1 MNVQRIKH
9 GAFGGLAGGMLF
21 GVMMG
26 MMGALPMI
34 GRMVGLPSTVGG
46 FFVHMAISAA
56 IGVSFAVL
64 FGRHLNGI
72 RSAVLFGLAYGA
84 LWFLLG
90 PLTFMPLMMGMGLQ
104 GVAASWS
111 LGTIAR
117 MLPSLMGHLAYG
129 GVLGAV
135 YGLLHVRFFRV
146 VLLPW
151 DISPDSRV
159 VEAMS
164 SPETVRTRRSRTVV
178 PRAVAPQPRL
188 RSAHAGLLTQKG
200 R

>member
-1 MNVQRIKH
+1 MDLQRIKH

-34 GRMVGLPSTVGG
+34 GRMVGLPSTAGG

-64 FGRHLNGI
+64 FGRRLNGI

-90 PLTFMPLMMGMGLQ
+90 PLTF
-104 GVAASWS
+104 
-111 LGTIAR
+111 TAR
-117 MLPSLMGHLAYG
+117 MMPSLMGHLAYG

-135 YGLLHVRFFRV
+135 YGLLHVRYFRV

-178 PRAVAPQPRL
+178 PHAVTPQPRL

>member
-1 MNVQRIKH
+1 MSMQRIKH

-34 GRMVGLPSTVGG
+34 GRMVGLPSMVGG
-46 FFVHMAISAA
+46 FVVHMAISAM

-64 FGRHLNGI
+64 FGRRLNGI
-72 RSAVLFGLAYGA
+72 PSAVLSGLAYGA
-84 LWFLLG
+84 VWFLLG

-111 LGTIAR
+111 LGTMVR
-117 MLPSLMGHLAYG
+117 MMPSVMGHLAYG

-135 YGLLHVRFFRV
+135 YGLLHVGYFRR
-146 VLLPW
+146 
-151 DISPDSRV
+151 RV
-159 VEAMS
+159 A
-164 SPETVRTRRSRTVV
+164 
-178 PRAVAPQPRL
+178 AVA
-188 RSAHAGLLTQKG
+188 SNA
-200 R
+200 